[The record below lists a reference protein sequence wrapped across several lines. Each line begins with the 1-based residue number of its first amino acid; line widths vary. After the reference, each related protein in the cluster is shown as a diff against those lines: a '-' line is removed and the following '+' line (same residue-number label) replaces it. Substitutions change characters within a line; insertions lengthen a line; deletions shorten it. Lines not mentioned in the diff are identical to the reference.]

1 MRNDF
6 THFVR
11 KVFAR
16 RKLLSG
22 MFWVFAPLQLQL
34 VVCFGLCDLFGGVYQ
49 SGESEEKMF
58 LLAIR
63 KSNRNY
69 LLYVFRDMLGREI
82 MVAAVIKSM

>member
-1 MRNDF
+1 MIVAWRSRNY
-6 THFVR
+6 
-11 KVFAR
+11 AG
-16 RKLLSG
+16 LLSSRTMETLSSG
-22 MFWVFAPLQLQL
+22 ERHGPSWLYVL
-34 VVCFGLCDLFGGVYQ
+34 VSDLFGGVYQ

-58 LLAIR
+58 LLANR

>member
-1 MRNDF
+1 MIVAWRSRNY
-6 THFVR
+6 
-11 KVFAR
+11 AG
-16 RKLLSG
+16 LLSSRTMETLSSG
-22 MFWVFAPLQLQL
+22 ERHSLSWLYVL
-34 VVCFGLCDLFGGVYQ
+34 VPSDLFGGVYQ

>member
-1 MRNDF
+1 MIVAWRSRNY
-6 THFVR
+6 
-11 KVFAR
+11 AG
-16 RKLLSG
+16 LLSSRT
-22 MFWVFAPLQLQL
+22 METLSSRDRHSLSWFSL
-34 VVCFGLCDLFGGVYQ
+34 VLSDLFGGVYQ

>member
-1 MRNDF
+1 MAESQLCRSSVF
-6 THFVR
+6 TNNGNTFVR
-11 KVFAR
+11 R
-16 RKLLSG
+16 YTQ
-22 MFWVFAPLQLQL
+22 PYL
-34 VVCFGLCDLFGGVYQ
+34 VVCVGLSDLFGGVYQ

>member
-1 MRNDF
+1 MIVAWRSRNY
-6 THFVR
+6 
-11 KVFAR
+11 AG
-16 RKLLSG
+16 LLSSRTMESLSSG
-22 MFWVFAPLQLQL
+22 ERYGPSWLNVL
-34 VVCFGLCDLFGGVYQ
+34 VSDLFGGVYQ